1 MSVFDMI
8 LNLIERQRLAFLV
21 EGAKFYKLKKDG
33 GRERNKFTFCKLSP
47 NHKNLYFGDWNDPDT
62 IPTLENLPNKML
74 VSDMQNCGNILAGV
88 GPFSIERGLVKPQEG
103 KSETKDKIFMENTG
117 QIAIATVQTTSSKVV
132 YDGNTQIDGV
142 PRPSSPIPLEFLDIA
157 GSMCGRLLPTGNQID
172 TVNGLNVTMID
183 NGMPCVIIKASDLK
197 ITGYE
202 DTEVLEKNLELRKI
216 LEELRKSCGQLMNLG
231 DVSKKTV
238 PKMTI
243 VSTSKAGGIINTST
257 FIPHRCH
264 SSIGVFG
271 AVSVATACLLDQT
284 ITAKISSIP
293 NGDTKI
299 CSVEHPSGQT
309 QIVVSF
315 KDKEISST
323 AILRTARKLL
333 DGIVFSDLN

>member
-1 MSVFDMI
+1 MITLNIAIGLNEAKKMTFDLKRYVIKSDRSVKDALKKVDKNNYGMI
-8 LNLIERQRLAFLV
+8 LVISASDEVLGIATDGDIRRALI
-21 EGAKFYKLKKDG
+21 DG
-33 GRERNKFTFCKLSP
+33 L
-47 NHKNLYFGDWNDPDT
+47 
-62 IPTLENLPNKML
+62 TLEDSIADCMNK
-74 VSDMQNCGNILAGV
+74 NY
-88 GPFSIERGLVKPQEG
+88 
-103 KSETKDKIFMENTG
+103 IF
-117 QIAIATVQTTSSKVV
+117 ATVQTTSSKVV

-202 DTEVLEKNLELRKI
+202 DTEVLEKNLELRKT
-216 LEELRKSCGQLMNLG
+216 LEELRKACGQLMNLG

-243 VSTSKAGGIINTST
+243 VSTSKAGGIINTRT

-271 AVSVATACLLDQT
+271 AVSVATACPLDQT

-333 DGIVFSDLN
+333 DGLVFSDLN